1 MIAKSLIVTV
11 ILGAG
16 LFSADQPRE
25 ATNAEQQIRALE
37 TIRLKFPNKTG
48 EWSRHV
54 APDALFH
61 QGSGIVVGADEFLQD
76 LQKHSFED
84 SLEMLDTQFRQIG
97 DAAIF
102 SYVFKRVRHDDAN
115 AICHLHVR
123 RTVVYLRIK
132 SGWQM
137 ITSAVSV
144 IPYADLESK
153 PVDPKI
159 LDTYIG
165 VWPDTPA
172 PATVTLTRDGSKLM
186 AQGSHEKVKTPLLA
200 LSDNT
205 FVVRGEPAQ
214 ITFEKGPD
222 GQVTRVLQRDIGGS
236 VEVQERARVA
246 DRQRQ

>member
-1 MIAKSLIVTV
+1 MIAKSFILAA

-16 LFSADQPRE
+16 FFSANQPRE
-25 ATNAEQQIRALE
+25 ATSTEQQIRALE
-37 TIRLKFPNKTG
+37 AIRLGSPNKTS

-61 QGSGIVVGADEFLQD
+61 QGSGVVVGADEFLRD

-84 SLEMLDTQFRQIG
+84 SLEMLDTQFRQVG

-115 AICHLHVR
+115 AIRHQHLR
-123 RTVVYLRIK
+123 RTVVYLRTTL
-132 SGWQM
+132 GWQM

-144 IPYADLESK
+144 IPYADLASK
-153 PVDPKI
+153 PVDPEI
-159 LDTYIG
+159 LDTYTG

-172 PATVTLTRDGSKLM
+172 PATVTLTREGSKLM
-186 AQGSHEKVKTPLLA
+186 AQGSDEKVKTPLLA

-222 GQVTRVLQRDIGGS
+222 GQVSRVLWRDIGGS
-236 VEVQERARVA
+236 VEVQQRASVA
-246 DRQRQ
+246 GRQRQ